1 MRVFCVLCGLFLA
14 IALVNGGPVVKR
26 EAEED
31 LSPLNEVSTLFYLV
45 LKKKK
50 KKEKKKRKKKKRRN
64 RKIIYSRDIMCQ
76 IKRPLV
82 ARVTSL

>member
-26 EAEED
+26 ETEED

-50 KKEKKKRKKKKRRN
+50 KKKKEEEEEEEQENHLQPRH
-64 RKIIYSRDIMCQ
+64 YVSD
-76 IKRPLV
+76 
-82 ARVTSL
+82 